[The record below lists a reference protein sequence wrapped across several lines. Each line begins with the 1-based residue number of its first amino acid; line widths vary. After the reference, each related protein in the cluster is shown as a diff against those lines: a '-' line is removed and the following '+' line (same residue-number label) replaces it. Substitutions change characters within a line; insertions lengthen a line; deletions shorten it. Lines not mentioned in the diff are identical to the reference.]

1 MLSDPT
7 LRSSLQHVSVYV
19 CVCLCMR
26 QNETDR
32 ERTSESEGWECT
44 LVSLSVVQHSDAAV
58 VGVCF
63 RAS

>member
-7 LRSSLQHVSVYV
+7 LRSSLQHVSVCV
-19 CVCLCMR
+19 CVFVY
-26 QNETDR
+26 ET
-32 ERTSESEGWECT
+32 ERWSESMSW
-44 LVSLSVVQHSDAAV
+44 SLSVLQRSDAAI